1 MIGRFRWDI
10 PQQGAAAYA
19 FRLTAAALGAL
30 VLAQSLKVA
39 LPLWSVLTALIVTQI
54 SLGRSLRATLDYFA
68 ATLGGVLWGGA
79 VAVFVPHGSE
89 SSLLLVLFLALAPL
103 AFAAALYPRL
113 AVGPVTAAIVVLIP
127 QMMHTTPIDSAIER
141 VSEVLIG
148 GLAGLFVSF
157 VLLPLSA
164 FQHTREVAA
173 EAVQRMAKAV
183 PGLITGFGEGLD
195 AEEAHR
201 LQDGIGQRLSELASI
216 VAEAERERPLRLS
229 ADPFTGPLFRTLM
242 RLRHD
247 LVIMGRAAR
256 YPIPASLKASL
267 HAPLNTVG
275 EEIGRHLQ
283 ACSSALKSKS
293 GAPDSAKLDAALTLY
308 ASELEALRRAGK
320 LRRLPMEA
328 LEQLLATSFALDQ
341 TRFDLR
347 DLNRCVDE
355 WAGDPR

>member
-1 MIGRFRWDI
+1 M
-10 PQQGAAAYA
+10 
-19 FRLTAAALGAL
+19 
-30 VLAQSLKVA
+30 
-39 LPLWSVLTALIVTQI
+39 
-54 SLGRSLRATLDYFA
+54 
-68 ATLGGVLWGGA
+68 
-79 VAVFVPHGSE
+79 
-89 SSLLLVLFLALAPL
+89 
-103 AFAAALYPRL
+103 
-113 AVGPVTAAIVVLIP
+113 
-127 QMMHTTPIDSAIER
+127 
-141 VSEVLIG
+141 
-148 GLAGLFVSF
+148 
-157 VLLPLSA
+157 
-164 FQHTREVAA
+164 
-173 EAVQRMAKAV
+173 
-183 PGLITGFGEGLD
+183 
-195 AEEAHR
+195 
-201 LQDGIGQRLSELASI
+201 
-216 VAEAERERPLRLS
+216 AEAERERPLRLS

-355 WAGDPR
+355 WAETLADGRGPRPCRKRLLRGERRGGLSAAEAGQHAGKHAVLQQQCMPQRGQNMRRNQENKAVRQQLMRAFEGLVVLLLRGGRQFGEERDQRKGLPKKSDGLSEVEISAQPVSGSAMASA